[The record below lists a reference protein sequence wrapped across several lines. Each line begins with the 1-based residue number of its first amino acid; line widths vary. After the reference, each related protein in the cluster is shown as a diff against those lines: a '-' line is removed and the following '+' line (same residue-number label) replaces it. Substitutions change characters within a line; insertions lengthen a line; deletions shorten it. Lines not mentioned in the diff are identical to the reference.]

1 MKAKKW
7 LAVVVSMVMLLGL
20 VIMPVSADEGAI
32 SVRLSLSR
40 YGEFLTDK
48 NGDALAMTPLTLSG
62 SESYLLDDVLSQA
75 HALWYDGADGYAS
88 EDGSWGKYLTK
99 FWGDTSGNFGYQV
112 NGEMA
117 RNLEQEMA
125 DGDVVEVTIYQS
137 GYPDS
142 ELYTKF
148 DTYMAETEESVTL
161 TLTELTGFSEDG
173 TSIFSP
179 CVGASIT
186 IDGVETEYITDE
198 DGKVTLGF
206 ESIGTYIISARK
218 TRLIGVDEVPAIC
231 PPACLVEV
239 KESRADKMLHE
250 IAKTYAQDGLH
261 EDGNMH
267 WFLADIASYQQL
279 FPQTEVRLSGDEIQQ
294 CVDAIVKGLEGEV
307 TPALLAKSILA
318 LRSLG
323 FDARK
328 VYDEESEAL
337 DIVAMLTAMIDE
349 NDSRVT
355 NIYTLPYVMLALQQ
369 GAGYMTAEQEQKLLT
384 SALSQTDSWQN
395 TEWGTDGATPMLLAL
410 QPYYEQVASAVD
422 ATLELVKGMQTETGL
437 IGNAASTGLAIAA
450 FSAYGMDSAEVLTN
464 GQSLMAGLMS
474 MADDSGLGF
483 LPMENNFSTEQGFR
497 GLLAWN
503 HLKQTTGKRV
513 YDFKD
518 MPMNEAKATVKQ
530 TEKPWTPPVSGG
542 GGGIY
547 VKPEPEQEPTEEEKE
562 NQEQTETKPVEVDYR
577 SQAKETFTDLQED
590 WYTEAVGY
598 VNAKGLMQGTEERT
612 FAPQDTMTRAMV
624 VTVLY
629 RMAGEP
635 ENKGEK
641 NMTDVT
647 SGVWYED
654 AVAWA
659 TEQGIVTG
667 FSDGTFRGEE
677 DITREQL
684 AVILQRFSKYSG
696 NELERSKELSNY
708 QDSDSVSDYAKDAMA
723 WAIGNQLIQG
733 TSETELSPL
742 ANATRGQIAVI
753 IMRYTKVT
761 V

>member
-20 VIMPVSADEGAI
+20 VVMPVSAEGDTI
-32 SVRLSLSR
+32 SVRLSFSK

-62 SESYLLDDVLSQA
+62 SEPYRLDDVLSQA
-75 HALWYDGADGYAS
+75 HEFWYDGEEGYGS
-88 EDGSWGKYLTK
+88 EDGAWGRYLTK
-99 FWGDTSGNFGYQV
+99 FWGDASGNFGYQV

-117 RNLEQEMA
+117 MNLDQEVA
-125 DGDVVEVTIYQS
+125 DGDVVEVTIYQNS
-137 GYPDS
+137 YPDS

-148 DTYMAETEESVTL
+148 DTYMAETEKNITL
-161 TLTELTGFSEDG
+161 TLTELSGFDG
-173 TSIFSP
+173 DGNSIIAP
-179 CVGASIT
+179 CVGANIT
-186 IDGVETEYITDE
+186 IDGVGTEYITDE
-198 DGKVTLGF
+198 DGKVTLAF
-206 ESIGTYIISARK
+206 ESIGSYLVSAHK
-218 TRLIGVDEVPAIC
+218 TKILGVDEVPAIC

-239 KESRADKMLHE
+239 KESRADKTLHE
-250 IAKTYAQDGLH
+250 IAKVYAKDGLH

-267 WFLADIASYQQL
+267 WFLADLASYQQL
-279 FPQTEVRLSGDEIQQ
+279 FPQTEIRLSENEIQQ
-294 CVDAIVKGLEGEV
+294 CVDSIVKGLEGEL

-328 VYDEESEAL
+328 VYDEESQVL
-337 DIVAMLTAMIDE
+337 DVVTKLTTMID
-349 NDSRVT
+349 NQDARVS

-369 GAGYMTAEQEQKLLT
+369 GAGYMTAEQEAELLA
-384 SALSQTDSWQN
+384 SAMSQTSSWQN

-410 QPYYEQVASAVD
+410 QPYYEQAEVKSAVD
-422 ATLELVKGMQTETGL
+422 ATLELIQGMQTETGM
-437 IGNAASTGLAIAA
+437 IGNAASTGLAIVA
-450 FSAYGMDSAEVLTN
+450 FSAYGMDSTPILVD
-464 GQSLMAGLMS
+464 GLMT

-483 LPMENNFSTEQGFR
+483 KPMENNFSTEQGFR

-503 HLKQTTGKRV
+503 HLKQKTEKRV
-513 YDFKD
+513 YEFID
-518 MPMNEAKATVKQ
+518 MPMNEARATVTQ
-530 TEKPWTPPVSGG
+530 TEKPWTPPAMGGG

-547 VKPEPEQEPTEEEKE
+547 VEPEPETEQKE
-562 NQEQTETKPVEVDYR
+562 EQTESKPKEELVDYR

-590 WYTEAVGY
+590 WYIEAVGY
-598 VNAKGLMQGTEERT
+598 VNAKGLMQGTEENI

-629 RMAGEP
+629 RMAGAP
-635 ENKGEK
+635 ENKGEIS
-641 NMTDVT
+641 MTDVT
-647 SGVWYED
+647 SGIWYED

-667 FSDGTFRGEE
+667 FSDGTFRGDE

-684 AVILQRFSKYSG
+684 AVILQRFSQYSG
-696 NELERSKELSNY
+696 KELEKGKELSGY
-708 QDSDSVSDYAKDAMA
+708 QDLNSVSDYAKDAMT

-742 ANATRGQIAVI
+742 TNATRGQIAVI
-753 IMRYTKVT
+753 IMRYIQVT
-761 V
+761 A